1 MERLHLHTLRHLE
14 KELTE
19 AREKS
24 GNNSS
29 NTYKA
34 NEMEVS
40 HFVNGSGNQLEA
52 SSRGNIPDGDSRALQ
67 NRDSEILSFQEKV
80 MEGQRISHGTY
91 SGGATQ
97 LKDEVVDRLTHGGH
111 LVEVSSFMWTEGADL
126 EVGLHG
132 EIHLLIVKVHQ
143 VGEHVIADFFSIT
156 VDGVSDHEL
165 HLDDVVKQREQLQ
178 HSEVNLKAQ
187 LIATSE
193 VTGIQERCDPQIKDH
208 LTSNLKLQEQLH
220 EREKTIMDL
229 QRTLDDKDKE
239 LHAIRLDHEVLSTVT
254 FISTLLL
261 SIREAQAAKLGLH
274 EFRRLMFCSLLQVT
288 LYVNKAIT
296 TGLLITH
303 FHCFTSELTGFL
315 EAEKEPDHTK
325 QSPPSSTEPVG
336 KRKTSHWG
344 NRGSSLYAGAIY
356 SFRFKHGELQQQ
368 LELNMQSDQAGDVML
383 ASILQL

>member
-111 LVEVSSFMWTEGADL
+111 LGADL

-239 LHAIRLDHEVLSTVT
+239 LHAIRLDHEVRGLKRT
-254 FISTLLL
+254 FYSSKTKNLQLFVRFWGRILALMVVIQVL
-261 SIREAQAAKLGLH
+261 VYAFARGNMIIQKLKGLNILKNP
-274 EFRRLMFCSLLQVT
+274 RITRTCSR
-288 LYVNKAIT
+288 KGT
-296 TGLLITH
+296 TANGIAGTSLLITH
-303 FHCFTSELTGFL
+303 FHCFTSELTVGPL
-315 EAEKEPDHTK
+315 SNSSCLAKWVAQVKSAENC
-325 QSPPSSTEPVG
+325 QSNV
-336 KRKTSHWG
+336 
-344 NRGSSLYAGAIY
+344 
-356 SFRFKHGELQQQ
+356 
-368 LELNMQSDQAGDVML
+368 
-383 ASILQL
+383 